1 MASRSGRRSAREYD
15 GLSRQI
21 KDLRQELETANRRGL
36 ALLRWCR
43 SSAGAKNPKA
53 VQFLSLTGERKRL
66 LYRMDERFQAV
77 LEILRRTFAHKP
89 DTKAILFHESIDE
102 VMGLFSLLRSA
113 GYAVVAEH
121 SGFPDTMRA
130 DSLRLFRKGAAR
142 VIVSAR
148 SLIEGFNVPSADLGI
163 IVASSS
169 SIRQRVQTLGRL
181 LRRNRDRDGGEKQ
194 ATLYVLYA
202 ADTVDEL
209 IYEKADWE
217 HFVGADRNDYYL
229 WHPVGGSDPRCLDGP
244 PRRPPVDEA
253 KVDATV
259 LISGGSYPGDPNQG
273 QVYSVDTQGT
283 VRDEEGNLVRP
294 NDQLRTLLGQHH
306 RAAGRFRVTPINR
319 YVTRPERTQTGWQT
333 VYLGR
338 LDHPL
343 EIAVAPSD
351 PEVPARVHDRA
362 TRTRSNG

>member
-1 MASRSGRRSAREYD
+1 MWIFSH
-15 GLSRQI
+15 
-21 KDLRQELETANRRGL
+21 LRG
-36 ALLRWCR
+36 
-43 SSAGAKNPKA
+43 
-53 VQFLSLTGERKRL
+53 
-66 LYRMDERFQAV
+66 
-77 LEILRRTFAHKP
+77 
-89 DTKAILFHESIDE
+89 
-102 VMGLFSLLRSA
+102 A

-121 SGFPDTMRA
+121 SGFPDAMRA
-130 DSLRLFRKGAAR
+130 ELLRLFRQGAAR

-169 SIRQRVQTLGRL
+169 IRQRVQTLGRL
-181 LRRNRDRDGGEKQ
+181 LRRNRERNGGEKQ
-194 ATLYVLYA
+194 ATLFVLYA
-202 ADTVDEL
+202 AETVDEL

-229 WHPVGGSDPRCLDGP
+229 WHPVVSSDPRRLEEP

-253 KVDATV
+253 KVDATA
-259 LISGGSYPGDPNQG
+259 LIPGGLYPGDPNQG
-273 QVYSVDTQGT
+273 RVYSVDTQGT

-319 YVTRPERTQTGWQT
+319 YVTRPERTQTDWQT
-333 VYLGR
+333 VYVGR
-338 LDHPL
+338 LDQPL

-351 PEVPARVHDRA
+351 PEVPAEYRPSDPYPLERVKGKVFSVLQRDRRLIA
-362 TRTRSNG
+362 KKENGSVRFIAPAETLDEDRKRDQLRQILRFLVEAYTRGLSRVIPTCWRRRLHSHPRSAAAQCACFS